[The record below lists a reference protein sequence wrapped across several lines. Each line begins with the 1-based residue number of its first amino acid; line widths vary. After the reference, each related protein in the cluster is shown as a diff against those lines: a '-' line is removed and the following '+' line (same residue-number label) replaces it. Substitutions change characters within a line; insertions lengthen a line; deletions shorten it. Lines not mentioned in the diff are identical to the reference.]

1 MTLFPRHSIPTPEL
15 ANLLFRHKERTV
27 FTMRNIFTV
36 NATQV
41 VVSENNPQGVLSNI
55 SGYPVPFDSRSYKA
69 TAENPNGDASIA
81 LLAARANYSNEI
93 VTLATAE
100 NANRVAWT
108 VSITRASDGKQIDLY
123 SYGAFPDMT
132 PPEPEPEGEEE

>member
-1 MTLFPRHSIPTPEL
+1 M
-15 ANLLFRHKERTV
+15 A
-27 FTMRNIFTV
+27 RNIFIV

-41 VVSENNPQGVLSNI
+41 VISESHPEGIQSNV

-69 TAENPNGDASIA
+69 TAENPNGDESIA

-100 NANRVAWT
+100 NANRVAWS
-108 VSITRASDGKQIDLY
+108 VSITRGSDGKQIDLY
-123 SYGAFPDMT
+123 SFGTFPDMT
-132 PPEPEPEGEEE
+132 PVPNEQEEEEE